1 MPSAQV
7 GLPVRFAIALAI
19 AAFLGL
25 GQTRADD
32 DTAKLRER
40 ALALNNVTGND
51 ALLGEIVALAKEP
64 QSAKKL
70 IKVAVKMAK
79 EEQQPFNYN
88 ASLILAEVA
97 RELKDVDTG
106 KTFFRIC
113 IDQAMELKSGSKLAQ
128 SYGGLIDTL
137 YEAKKYDESE
147 KVCQEVLE
155 LPLGKEDDTIRRLKS
170 LVIRRQIIVLAKG
183 GKYDEATKLVD
194 DIIKSNPGNWLQMEL
209 KAMVQR
215 EAGKFGDA
223 AKTYETILD
232 LVEKD
237 KELDDKERKE
247 FISDYKYRLSGVYVD
262 MEQVDKAAEQ
272 LRSLLSDDP
281 DNPTYNNDLGY
292 IMADH
297 NMNLDES
304 EKLIRKAIEEERKLQ
319 KKAQPDAK
327 PEDIKDNAAYVDSL
341 GWVLFK
347 QKKYK
352 EAKEYLLQAVKDK
365 EGQHI
370 EIFDHLGDA
379 HLALG
384 EKTEAVAAWKKGLE
398 VPSETKREQQK
409 KAEVEMKIKANQP

>member
-1 MPSAQV
+1 MRNAQGRLPV
-7 GLPVRFAIALAI
+7 GLAIALVI
-19 AAFLGL
+19 AAFGL
-25 GQTRADD
+25 SQVRAEDD
-32 DTAKLRER
+32 QAKLRQK
-40 ALALNNVTGND
+40 LLSLNNVTGND
-51 ALLGEIVALAKEP
+51 PMMGEIYALAKDKDEGKKLVALA
-64 QSAKKL
+64 AKL
-70 IKVAVKMAK
+70 AK
-79 EEQQPFNYN
+79 EKEQPFNYN

-97 RELKDVDTG
+97 RELKDVDTS

-113 IDQAMELKSGSKLAQ
+113 VDKAMDLKSGFKLAQ
-128 SYGGLIDTL
+128 SYGGLIDML
-137 YEAKKYDESE
+137 YEAKKYEESE

-155 LPLGKEDDTIRRLKS
+155 LPTGKEDDTIRRLKS
-170 LVIRRQIIVLAKG
+170 LVLRRQVVVMAKE

-194 DIIKSNPGNWLQMEL
+194 DIIKTNPSNWLQMEL

-215 EAGKFGDA
+215 EAGKFADA

-247 FISDYKYRLSGVYVD
+247 FASDYKYRLSGVYVD
-262 MEQVDKAAEQ
+262 MDQVEKAAEQ
-272 LRSLLSDDP
+272 LRALLSEDP

-297 NMNLDES
+297 DMNLDES
-304 EKLIRKAIEEERKLQ
+304 EKMIRKAIEEERKLQ
-319 KKAQPDAK
+319 KKAQPDIK
-327 PEDIKDNAAYVDSL
+327 PEDVKDNAAYLDSL

-347 QKKYK
+347 QKKFK
-352 EAKEYLLQAVKDK
+352 EAKDYLLQAIKEK

-384 EKTEAVAAWKKGLE
+384 DKAEAVAAWKKGLE
-398 VPSETKREQQK
+398 VPAESKREQQK
-409 KAEVEMKIKANQP
+409 KTEVEKKIKANQ

>member
-1 MPSAQV
+1 MRNAQGRLPV
-7 GLPVRFAIALAI
+7 GLAIALVI
-19 AAFLGL
+19 AAFGL
-25 GQTRADD
+25 SQVRAEDD
-32 DTAKLRER
+32 QAKLRQK
-40 ALALNNVTGND
+40 LLSLNNVTGND
-51 ALLGEIVALAKEP
+51 PMMGEILALVKDKEEGKKLVALA
-64 QSAKKL
+64 AKL
-70 IKVAVKMAK
+70 AK
-79 EEQQPFNYN
+79 EKEQPFNYN

-97 RELKDVDTG
+97 RELKDVDTS

-113 IDQAMELKSGSKLAQ
+113 IDKAMDLKSGFKLAQ
-128 SYGGLIDTL
+128 SYGGLIDML
-137 YEAKKYDESE
+137 YEGKKYEESE

-155 LPLGKEDDTIRRLKS
+155 LPTSKEDDTIRRLKS
-170 LVIRRQIIVLAKG
+170 LVLRRQVLVMAKE

-194 DIIKSNPGNWLQMEL
+194 DIMKTNPSNWLQMEL

-215 EAGKFGDA
+215 EAGKFADA

-247 FISDYKYRLSGVYVD
+247 FASDYKYRLSGVYVD
-262 MEQVDKAAEQ
+262 MDQVEKAAEQ
-272 LRSLLSDDP
+272 LRSLLSEDP

-297 NMNLDES
+297 DMNLDES
-304 EKLIRKAIEEERKLQ
+304 EKMIRKAIEEERKLQ
-319 KKAQPDAK
+319 KKAQPDIK
-327 PEDIKDNAAYVDSL
+327 PEDVKDNAAYLDSL

-347 QKKYK
+347 QKKFK
-352 EAKEYLLQAVKDK
+352 EAKDYLLQAIKDK

-384 EKTEAVAAWKKGLE
+384 EKAEAVSAWKKGLE
-398 VPSETKREQQK
+398 VPTESKREQQK
-409 KAEVEMKIKANQP
+409 KSEVEKKIKANQ